1 MLIEISHS
9 TCKQFNNFVSFEV
22 KMHEFFFVVEE
33 LNKKKLILM
42 DSNMATNTRKHSYMR
57 TQVPE
62 CCAMIVTIKDMTF
75 KTVI

>member
-22 KMHEFFFVVEE
+22 KMHEFCFCSRRIEQ
-33 LNKKKLILM
+33 KKMILM